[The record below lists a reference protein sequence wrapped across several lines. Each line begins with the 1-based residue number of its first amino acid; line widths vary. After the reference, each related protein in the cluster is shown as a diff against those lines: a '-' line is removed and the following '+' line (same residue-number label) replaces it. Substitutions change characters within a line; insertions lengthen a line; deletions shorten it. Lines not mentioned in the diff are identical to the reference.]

1 MPNLTLPALDPTTV
15 EAATGS
21 AYPDA
26 FKAVVRGRHKR
37 RLSPALGLTNFGVNL
52 TTLMP
57 GAGSAHRHWHEA
69 QDEFIYV
76 VEGEIT
82 LGVAGV
88 SRTYRPGDIFD
99 LPENTP
105 HEEHA
110 GPQGVVY
117 VSARKERA

>member
-1 MPNLTLPALDPTTV
+1 MTLAEFEHAAIAQGFAAPVRV
-15 EAATGS
+15 ERDAT
-21 AYPDA
+21 Y
-26 FKAVVRGRHKR
+26 
-37 RLSPALGLTNFGVNL
+37 ALGVHQHPFHARAL
-52 TTLMP
+52 
-57 GAGSAHRHWHEA
+57 
-69 QDEFIYV
+69 II
-76 VEGEIT
+76 EGEIT